1 MTTAARMSLAQ
12 VLADARPVYEIP
24 EQDLVGEVLNP
35 VMGVTSSVDIGVG
48 FFSSHCLS
56 QIAPGLASL
65 IDRDITCRLL
75 VSPELSEDD
84 REAIERG
91 ISDPASVLD
100 SFMVELFREPPDA
113 LAGHTADCL
122 AYLIANGTLEI
133 RCVLMERGMF
143 HKKVWM
149 FADGHIRAA
158 VHGSGNMTAR
168 GLFVNGEQM
177 TVDRPWM
184 DGESASTRVDELFGS
199 FELEWNNKKHDRL
212 TIEPEQLIE
221 LLRGRVR
228 NSSDVPTVADF
239 WAAWAKDRDLGLVPP
254 LPPGV
259 AGPPSAKLLA
269 IPEWLDWENPPYSHQ
284 AKAIEN
290 LAKRDYVGL
299 LAMATGGGKTKTS
312 LICCVRVQ
320 EEHPGPLLVLVLVPT
335 TVLAAQWAEEVQ
347 DFGVSPTLLS
357 GMSRAAR
364 GAALDDVSVSLRSGE
379 NRTEVLI
386 ATLQLFT
393 GDETLKNFVT
403 ETAEHSRTVLIADEA
418 HNFGSSGFIS
428 DPPEAFHH
436 RIGLSATPVRQY
448 DTDGTQELFAYFRTD
463 SEPAFTF
470 SLGEAIKSG
479 CLTPYNYLLHPV
491 ELSDEEMERYV
502 DLTEQLRK
510 AGFGNDDGGESGL
523 SERQERLLRER
534 RSLVEQSSAKIDELR
549 ALLAPRSTQLRHA
562 LIYCSA
568 KAVLAPHHDKQID
581 LAREVLRDLR
591 IDTHM
596 YTAAETSRSGSR
608 AFLEGFALGTYP
620 VLLAMK
626 VLDEG
631 VDVPAAREAYLLASS
646 TVEREWVQRRGRV
659 LRTAPGKTHADLH
672 DFIVL
677 PPSFGDTGAK
687 GLIQSELRRA
697 QHFAEDSANKYE
709 TDGPVD
715 IIRGIERQL

>member
-1 MTTAARMSLAQ
+1 MTPASEVSLVRAFAE
-12 VLADARPVYEIP
+12 VRPGYEIP

-35 VMGVTSSVDIGVG
+35 AMKVTETLDIGVG

-84 REAIERG
+84 RQAIERG
-91 ISDPASVLD
+91 ISEPEAVLD
-100 SFMVELFREPPDA
+100 SFMVAMFREPPDA
-113 LAGHTADCL
+113 LAAHTADCL
-122 AYLIANGTLEI
+122 AYLVANGTLEI

-143 HKKVWM
+143 HKKVWL
-149 FADGHIRAA
+149 FGAGKVRAA

-184 DGESASTRVDELFGS
+184 DGASSTSRVDDLFTS
-199 FELEWNNKKHDRL
+199 FELEWGNRKPDRL
-212 TIEPEQLIE
+212 TIRPEQLIE
-221 LLRGRVR
+221 LLRGRAR
-228 NSSDVPTVADF
+228 KSADVPTAADF
-239 WAAWAKDRDLGLVPP
+239 WAAWAKDRELGLVPP

-259 AGPPSAKLLA
+259 VGPPSSKLLS
-269 IPEWLDWENPPYSHQ
+269 IPEWLDWQRPPYSHQ
-284 AKAIEN
+284 ATAIDR
-290 LAKRDYVGL
+290 LAERDYVGL

-312 LICCVRVQ
+312 LISCVRIQ
-320 EEHPGPLLVLVLVPT
+320 EASGEPVLVVILVPT
-335 TVLAAQWAEEVQ
+335 SVLAAQWAEEVQ
-347 DFGVSPTLLS
+347 NFGVVPTVLS
-357 GMSRAAR
+357 GMSRPAR
-364 GAALDDVSVSLRSGE
+364 AVALHDVTVSLRSGE
-379 NRTEVLI
+379 ERTEVLI

-393 GDETLKNFVT
+393 GDPDLRTFVS
-403 ETAEHSRTVLIADEA
+403 EVSEHARTILIADEA
-418 HNFGSSGFIS
+418 HNFGAAGFIS
-428 DPPEAFHH
+428 DAPESFQH

-448 DTDGTQELFAYFRTD
+448 DVEGTRELFDFFKTE

-479 CLTPYNYLLHPV
+479 CLTPYNYLLHTV
-491 ELSDEEMERYV
+491 VLSDAEMERYA
-502 DLTEQLRK
+502 DLTDQLRK
-510 AGFGNDDGGESGL
+510 AGFGSDEGADAGL

-534 RSLVEQSSAKIDELR
+534 RSLVEQSEGKIAALR
-549 ALLAPRSTQLRHA
+549 ELLAPRSREMAHT

-568 KAVLAPHHDKQID
+568 KAVLPPHSAKQID
-581 LAREVLRDLR
+581 LARAVLKELR

-596 YTAAETSRSGSR
+596 YTAVETSRSGSR
-608 AFLEGFALGTYP
+608 AFLQGFAVGTYP

-631 VDVPAAREAYLLASS
+631 VDLPSAREAFLLASS

-672 DFIVL
+672 DFFVM
-677 PPSFGDTGAK
+677 PPSFSDTGAK
-687 GLIQSELRRA
+687 GLVQSELRRA
-697 QHFAEDSANKYE
+697 QHFADDSMNKYE
-709 TDGPVD
+709 PDGPID
-715 IIRGIERQL
+715 IIRSIERQL